1 MSFFPEDV
9 ICAYYNFIC
18 KKDKSFYNDNHQKNY
33 SSNLYSK
40 QKGTILMVPGLL
52 AVPLNNIS
60 RQILPFYFVF
70 YQQNVTYP

>member
-1 MSFFPEDV
+1 
-9 ICAYYNFIC
+9 
-18 KKDKSFYNDNHQKNY
+18 
-33 SSNLYSK
+33 
-40 QKGTILMVPGLL
+40 MVPGLL